1 LFTHFISELG
11 RIIGSRSPVRMG
23 DREGF
28 VRAAVMV
35 VIRYGDRG
43 YEMLFIRRPLD
54 QRDAF
59 SGHMAFPGGKWVESD
74 GDTLTTALRET
85 FEETGLDLKAYGCV
99 IGSLDDVNP
108 VTPGVN
114 HYVVTPYVTFLC
126 QPLELKTNGEVK
138 EAIWIPISH
147 LKDERNFEARW
158 VEKRGRMAIDF
169 VYRYGDT
176 EIWGMTGRILHQFL
190 SLAGHL
196 F

>member
-1 LFTHFISELG
+1 MHFVNELG

-23 DREGF
+23 EREGF
-28 VRAAVMV
+28 LRAAVMMV
-35 VIRYGDRG
+35 LKLGGQG
-43 YEMLFIRRPLD
+43 YEILFIRRPLD
-54 QRDAF
+54 KRDAF
-59 SGHMAFPGGKWVESD
+59 SGHIAFPGGKYIDAD

-85 FEETGLDLKAYGCV
+85 LEETGLDIRTHGCV
-99 IGSLDDVNP
+99 LGSLDDVNP

-126 QPLELKTNGEVK
+126 RPHELKTNGEV
-138 EAIWIPISH
+138 EEVIWIPISH

-158 VEKRGRMAIDF
+158 VEKRGRMALDY
-169 VYRYGDT
+169 VYRYGNI